1 MNKQYEGAY
10 IWKCYTCLNLHW
22 IKKVDTKH
30 IHYAKY
36 VGLWVPRARHF
47 LFKLDRRA
55 AVKNSWLFLFIRWWQ
70 RHRGLMGDI
79 NFQPITRAMT
89 EWMKKRGTT
98 SPRDSEIRR
107 EVTKNPHFSINV
119 QIFLCD
125 FVPDLFYLKKLYY
138 SSQNQKYWTK
148 VWAWYM
154 FEPDSLKLDQTQ
166 TR

>member
-1 MNKQYEGAY
+1 M
-10 IWKCYTCLNLHW
+10 
-22 IKKVDTKH
+22 
-30 IHYAKY
+30 
-36 VGLWVPRARHF
+36 PRARHF

-107 EVTKNPHFSINV
+107 EVTKTHTFLLKMFKYFYSTLSNCSGGTLIYFCKNIVLHGLIRYYTLIKIWEMFSKNFKIKV
-119 QIFLCD
+119 KAIKRCIFCFKNAANLG
-125 FVPDLFYLKKLYY
+125 LH
-138 SSQNQKYWTK
+138 
-148 VWAWYM
+148 A
-154 FEPDSLKLDQTQ
+154 
-166 TR
+166 R

>member
-1 MNKQYEGAY
+1 MPLKTKPTNKIDLGWKECELPHPYFDVMNKQYEGAY

-107 EVTKNPHFSINV
+107 EVTKNPHFSKNV

-125 FVPDLFYLKKLYY
+125 FVPDFK
-138 SSQNQKYWTK
+138 NWI
-148 VWAWYM
+148 
-154 FEPDSLKLDQTQ
+154 LDEF
-166 TR
+166 